1 MSIIN
6 TVLRLEKVG
15 LLIPYRSSVARAPR
29 PQGGRRLWLT
39 SDTFQLCC
47 PPGDHPDRRVTDAS
61 LIHLGEQMN
70 AFVLGEF
77 MDYKDG
83 IDIKRL
89 CPDERDIWEI
99 KSYFVKPQ
107 LRLLGFFAVPKWF
120 IGTNFALR
128 DDLEPVRGPKWNAAI
143 SFAEDK
149 RAELVGHVDYYNDD
163 RGEYVRNPT

>member
-1 MSIIN
+1 MSIVN
-6 TVLRLEKVG
+6 AVLGLDKAG
-15 LLIPYRSSVARAPR
+15 LLVPHTSTVARAPN

-39 SDTFQLCC
+39 PETFQLCC
-47 PPGDHPDRRVTDAS
+47 PAGDHPDGRVTDAS
-61 LIHLGEQMN
+61 LTHLGEQMN

-107 LRLLGFFAVPKWF
+107 LRLLGFFAVPKM
-120 IGTNFALR
+120 
-128 DDLEPVRGPKWNAAI
+128 V
-143 SFAEDK
+143 
-149 RAELVGHVDYYNDD
+149 Y
-163 RGEYVRNPT
+163 RNQLCPT

>member
-1 MSIIN
+1 M
-6 TVLRLEKVG
+6 
-15 LLIPYRSSVARAPR
+15 
-29 PQGGRRLWLT
+29 
-39 SDTFQLCC
+39 
-47 PPGDHPDRRVTDAS
+47 TDAS
-61 LIHLGEQMN
+61 LTHLGEQMN

-77 MDYKDG
+77 LDYKDG
-83 IDIKRL
+83 TDIKRL

-143 SFAEDK
+143 DFAEHK
-149 RAELVGHVDYYNDD
+149 RAELVGHVDHYNED